1 MQTPW
6 FFEFKAEIERDAK
19 ELLAA
24 RESRLP
30 EAWSYD
36 EAVARTRTFYI
47 ERITG
52 YATCQSITEAECDEL
67 LALIKGLWG

>member
-6 FFEFKAEIERDAK
+6 FYEFKAEIERDAR

-30 EAWSYD
+30 QAWSYD
-36 EAVARTRTFYI
+36 EAVVRTRIFYI

-52 YATCQSITEAECDEL
+52 YATCLSITEAERDEL
-67 LALIKGLWG
+67 LALITRLWG